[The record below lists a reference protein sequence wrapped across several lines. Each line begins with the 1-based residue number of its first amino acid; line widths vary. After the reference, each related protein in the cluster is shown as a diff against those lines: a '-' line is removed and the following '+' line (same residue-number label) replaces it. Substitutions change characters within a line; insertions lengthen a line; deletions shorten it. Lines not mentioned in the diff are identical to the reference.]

1 MLLHLKILINQ
12 IENFISNCTIELN
25 TFTCRKRWSCI
36 FNHFCIYFACSDK
49 SRLVGP
55 FTSMNIFN
63 SGRIITF
70 LWKHPSSHFRPSL
83 LMLCGFKIPPLKIC
97 RIISPC
103 VGCTKEFLE
112 IHRKNAKVV
121 ATFSHMAASWLP
133 HACMAALLCRP
144 LKVALWA
151 TINGGKKVTMRR
163 QPSSCSPCG
172 CHLTTEKT
180 A

>member
-1 MLLHLKILINQ
+1 MLLHLKILLNQ
-12 IENFISNCTIELN
+12 IENFISNCTIQLN

-49 SRLVGP
+49 
-55 FTSMNIFN
+55 
-63 SGRIITF
+63 
-70 LWKHPSSHFRPSL
+70 
-83 LMLCGFKIPPLKIC
+83 FKAHIYSAYILHVVTHAGVC
-97 RIISPC
+97 FISPC

>member
-1 MLLHLKILINQ
+1 MNNKSNHSSILEIRLISKMNVCSYCSHAFSITSAYILHVLTN
-12 IENFISNCTIELN
+12 
-25 TFTCRKRWSCI
+25 
-36 FNHFCIYFACSDK
+36 

-63 SGRIITF
+63 RGRIIT
-70 LWKHPSSHFRPSL
+70 LLRKHPSSHFRPSL
-83 LMLCGFKIPPLKIC
+83 LMLCGLKIPPLKIC
-97 RIISPC
+97 WICFIGAC

-112 IHRKNAKVV
+112 IHRKNAEV
-121 ATFSHMAASWLP
+121 AAASSHMAASWLP
-133 HACMAALLCRP
+133 HANMVALLCHS

-151 TINGGKKVTMRR
+151 TINGGKKVTMRH

-172 CHLTTEKT
+172 CHLTTEKS